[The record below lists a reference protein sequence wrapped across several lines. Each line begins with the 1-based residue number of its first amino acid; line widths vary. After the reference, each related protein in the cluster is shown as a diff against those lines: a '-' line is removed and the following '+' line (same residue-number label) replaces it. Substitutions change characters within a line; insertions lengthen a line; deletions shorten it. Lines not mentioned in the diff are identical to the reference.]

1 MRTYSPCVG
10 RTFAALLTALLLAA
24 PVACRKPAQ
33 PSEAYVEAQTR
44 FGKLYATKGD
54 DAFVD
59 PELTAIEGLL
69 AQVPANSL
77 DAAAANALRARIQ
90 EGKQQASS
98 RQRALEEVRSRAS
111 EPTRMPAEGYGST
124 RPSPSAGPPPGEPAA
139 EPEDAGTDAGTTGA
153 PGIGTP
159 AKELASGFSG
169 CFKQGESLQVQ
180 GRGLRD
186 RWELADNTA
195 CRQEYAAL
203 QDQVLIIEDGKVL
216 ALAPRKSIQAVPTD
230 GGTGGPAADAG
241 R

>member
-1 MRTYSPCVG
+1 MRTYSPRVG

-24 PVACRKPAQ
+24 PAACRKPAQ

-44 FGKLYATKGD
+44 FGKLYATRGE

-59 PELTAIEGLL
+59 PELAAIEGLL

-77 DAAAANALRARIQ
+77 DAAAANELRARI
-90 EGKQQASS
+90 EDGKQQARS
-98 RQRALEEVRSRAS
+98 RQRALEEVRSQAS
-111 EPTRMPAEGYGST
+111 APTRMPAEGYGGTPSFPSS
-124 RPSPSAGPPPGEPAA
+124 RPTEPTA
-139 EPEDAGTDAGTTGA
+139 EAEDAGTDAGTAGGA
-153 PGIGTP
+153 PGVGTS

-186 RWELADNTA
+186 RWDLSDSPA
-195 CRQEYAAL
+195 CRQQFAAL
-203 QDQVLIIEDGKVL
+203 QDQVLIIEEGKVL
-216 ALAPRKSIQAVPTD
+216 ALAPKKSLQAIPTD
-230 GGTGGPAADAG
+230 GGTPGPAADAG